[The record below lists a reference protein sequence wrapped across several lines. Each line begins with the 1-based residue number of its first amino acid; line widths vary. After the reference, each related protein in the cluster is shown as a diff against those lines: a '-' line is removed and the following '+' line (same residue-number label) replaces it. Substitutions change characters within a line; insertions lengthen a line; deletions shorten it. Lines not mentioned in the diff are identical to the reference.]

1 MSHYKKVIQDYISE
15 HKDKTIELLKQLVM
29 ENSVSGNESKA
40 QAIVLEKLRELE
52 LDLDVWDPDLKEM
65 KEHPYFISTRDSF
78 TGSPNIVATL
88 KGTSGGKSMI
98 LNGHIDVVPEGN
110 IQQWTYPPYGAN
122 VVDNKLY
129 GRGATDMKG
138 GNVALI
144 LAIEAIK
151 GSGITLKGN
160 VYFQSVIEE
169 ESGGAGT
176 LATILRGYTADGV
189 IIPEPT
195 NMKFFIKQ
203 QGSMW
208 FRLKVKGKVA
218 HGGTRYEGVSAI
230 EKSVLIIQQIQ
241 KLEQLRN
248 ERIADPL
255 YDGVPIPIPIN
266 IGTIHGGTWP
276 SSVSDLVTLEGR
288 FGVAP
293 NERLEDAKIEFENWI
308 DNIKN
313 LDDWFVENPVEVEW
327 FGARWVPGTVEA
339 DSELVQTLQR
349 NYLETM
355 KQNPVVEAAP
365 WGTDGGLFTQILNI
379 PMIVFGPGE
388 TKVAHYP
395 DEFIDLDQMFLAA
408 EIIACTLIDWCG
420 VEGQQHEGEG
430 AYENE
435 KVL

>member
-1 MSHYKKVIQDYISE
+1 MREYKSRIQGYINES
-15 HKDKTIELLKQLVM
+15 KNQSIKLLQRLVQ
-29 ENSVSGNESKA
+29 EDSISGNESRA
-40 QAIVLEKLRELE
+40 QAIIMEKLREMGLE
-52 LDLDVWDPDLKEM
+52 LDVWEPSKEEM
-65 KEHPYFISTRDSF
+65 QEHPYFISARSNF
-78 TGSPNIVATL
+78 NGSPNVVGIL

-98 LNGHIDVVPEGN
+98 LNGHIDVVPEGDLK
-110 IQQWTYPPYGAN
+110 QWTQQPYGAT
-122 VVDNKLY
+122 VKDGKLY

-151 GSGITLKGN
+151 NSGIALKGD

-176 LATILRGYTADGV
+176 LAAILRGYQADGV

-230 EKSVLIIQQIQ
+230 EKSMLVIQEVG
-241 KLEQLRN
+241 KLEKLRN
-248 ERIADPL
+248 DRVNDPL

-276 SSVSDLVTLEGR
+276 SSVSDLVVLEGR

-293 NERLEDAKIEFENWI
+293 SEKLEAAKEEFEKWLR
-308 DNIKN
+308 DLKMK
-313 LDDWFVENPVEVEW
+313 DEWFAEHPVEVEW
-327 FGARWVPGTVEA
+327 FGARWVPGSIEA
-339 DSELVQTLQR
+339 DHALVQTLEQ
-349 NYLETM
+349 NYLEIT
-355 KQNPVVEAAP
+355 KQKPVMEAAP
-365 WGTDGGLFTQILNI
+365 WGTDGGLFTQVSQI

-395 DEFIDLDQMFLAA
+395 DEYIDLEQMFLAA
-408 EIIACTLIDWCG
+408 EIIACTLLDWCG
-420 VEGQQHEGEG
+420 VQEQQESEG
-430 AYENE
+430 AYEGE
-435 KVL
+435 GVL

>member
-1 MSHYKKVIQDYISE
+1 VEHYKLRVRDYIYQNKKE
-15 HKDKTIELLKQLVM
+15 TIKLLQILVR

-40 QAIVLEKLRELE
+40 QAIVVEKLRELGLE
-52 LDLDVWDPDLKEM
+52 LDVWDPDFKEM
-65 KEHPYFISTRDSF
+65 CAHPYFISVRESF
-78 TGSPNIVATL
+78 QGSPNVVAVL
-88 KGTSGGKSMI
+88 KGVGGGKSMI
-98 LNGHIDVVPEGN
+98 LNGHIDVVPEGDL
-110 IQQWTYPPYGAN
+110 QRWEVEPYGGE
-122 VVDNKLY
+122 VKDNKLH

-144 LAIEAIK
+144 LAMEAIK
-151 GSGITLKGN
+151 KSGIQLKGD

-176 LATILRGYTADGV
+176 LAAILRGYKADGV

-230 EKSVLIIQQIQ
+230 DKSILVIQHIQ
-241 KLEQLRN
+241 KLERVRN
-248 ERIADPL
+248 ERIDDPL
-255 YDGVPIPIPIN
+255 YKDIPIPIPIN

-276 SSVSDLVTLEGR
+276 SSVSDLVMLEGR

-293 NERLEDAKIEFENWI
+293 NETLEDAKHEFEKWI
-308 DNIKN
+308 QELAA
-313 LDDWFVENPVEVEW
+313 LDEWFMKHPVEVEW
-327 FGARWVPGTVEA
+327 FGARWVPGAIKAEH
-339 DSELVQTLQR
+339 ELVRTLHT
-349 NYLETM
+349 NYAEITKKDPIL
-355 KQNPVVEAAP
+355 EAAP
-365 WGTDGGLFTQILNI
+365 WGTDGGLFTQVADI

-395 DEFIDLDQMFLAA
+395 NEYIDLNQMFLAA
-408 EIIACTLIDWCG
+408 EIIACTLLDWCG
-420 VEGQQHEGEG
+420 VQEQEESEDIHANKQ
-430 AYENE
+430 
-435 KVL
+435 VL